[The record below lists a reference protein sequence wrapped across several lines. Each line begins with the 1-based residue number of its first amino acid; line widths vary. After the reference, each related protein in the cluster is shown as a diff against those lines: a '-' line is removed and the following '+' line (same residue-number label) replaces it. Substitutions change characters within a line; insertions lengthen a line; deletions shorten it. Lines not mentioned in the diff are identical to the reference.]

1 MFHVFWQTD
10 LINKLYIFCL
20 RRKFLNKH
28 NHLWFSAF
36 HMITNTGKLEKKR
49 AREIGDI
56 IHCFCQHRTQTSD
69 CIDIEKI

>member
-1 MFHVFWQTD
+1 
-10 LINKLYIFCL
+10 
-20 RRKFLNKH
+20 
-28 NHLWFSAF
+28 
-36 HMITNTGKLEKKR
+36 MITNTGKLEKKG